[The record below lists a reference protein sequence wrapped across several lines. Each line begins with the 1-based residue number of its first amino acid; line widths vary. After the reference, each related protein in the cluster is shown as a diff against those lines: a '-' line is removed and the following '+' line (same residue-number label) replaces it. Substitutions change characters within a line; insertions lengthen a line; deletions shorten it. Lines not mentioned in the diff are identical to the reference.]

1 MPAPQG
7 HRNPFEMKRIAE
19 YRKLLE
25 APATATLKEL
35 NTLYKSW
42 MKKHHPDRFLDEAE
56 KKQAE
61 ETSQKVIEAY
71 KFLESIHPETH
82 EKNGEDFAKTT
93 ATMITNWQ
101 FKAQVL
107 TLYFGD
113 GSEYEFFGVPHKLY
127 NKFITTDGTVRFVK
141 RHIIGTYPHRKASS
155 AKVTE

>member
-1 MPAPQG
+1 
-7 HRNPFEMKRIAE
+7 MKRIAE

-107 TLYFGD
+107 SLIHISCEQRRKYPEALNERGFPSGD
-113 GSEYEFFGVPHKLY
+113 EKPLARS
-127 NKFITTDGTVRFVK
+127 VRFSPSRSARRLV
-141 RHIIGTYPHRKASS
+141 HRR
-155 AKVTE
+155 